1 MFGYYAAFYV
11 STLSIPQLVD
21 IKVMAL
27 INGVG
32 NLRFTR
38 IRRKEETEDD
48 EVKEEIM
55 MPTRGEVIAALKTLQ
70 KLSKTSADID
80 VHFEDDLNKIRREC
94 LKQLAPG
101 FHRRVK
107 AKTSFQDDDVPIDDD
122 TTRKQFFTP
131 QEKGRKELLPDLKV
145 FWQPLEGGQSGC
157 GDVIPP
163 PEFAEMA
170 PTLGYW
176 DIRGLGS
183 PLRYLLHHVGQDFE
197 DQLYTFGPAPDYS
210 RDSWL
215 SVKYTLGLDFPNL
228 PYYIDGEVKLTQSTA
243 ILRYLARKHGLN
255 GKTEEENQQLDLLEQ
270 QFDDLRWGVV
280 RLCYDPNCNNLKDD
294 YFKELPEKLKL
305 FAEYLQDKSW
315 FLGDRI
321 TYVDFLAYDA
331 LDFHRVIK
339 KDSIDDFPNLVD
351 FLKRFEELPAIHY
364 ESEINLAEKGKTT
377 QAIAKGDMRLTTCT
391 SEGQENIRIKDIL
404 HPLEGGQSGCGDVIP
419 PPEFAEMAPTLGYWD
434 IRGLGSPLRYLLHHV
449 GQDFEDQLYTFGPA
463 PDYSRDSW
471 LSVKYTLGLDFPNL
485 PYYIDGEVKLTQS
498 TAILR
503 YLARKH
509 GLNGKTEE
517 ENQQL
522 DLLEQQFDD
531 LRWALARLC
540 YDPNCNNLKDDYFK
554 ELPEKLKLFAEYLQD
569 KSWFLGDRIT
579 YVDFL
584 AYDALDFHRVIKKDS
599 IDDFPNLVDFLKR
612 FEELPAIRWKSGSD
626 VVILRRNISKMAAA
640 LGYWDIRGLA
650 SSIRYLLH
658 YVDQDFD
665 DHVYPYGP
673 APEYSR
679 DSWLKVKYTLGL
691 DFPNLPYYIDGNV
704 KLTQSNAILR
714 YLARKHG
721 LNGKSEEET
730 QQLEVLEQ
738 QFNDLRW
745 DMGMLCYDPN
755 FENLKDQYLKELPE
769 KLKLYAEYLQ
779 DKSWFLGD
787 RITYV
792 DFLAYDALDFQRA
805 LKKDSID
812 DFPNLVDYLKRF
824 EELPAISKYM
834 NSSKFNNAN
843 VDVLPTRGQQ
853 EAEAGLDVS
862 TESDRGQ
869 PTGQRRGHPYEQGTF
884 VGRYCDQGAG
894 TVLICSMDKTPP
906 PPQLAGIVIRVQ
918 GSDRSDLFH
927 GQDTTTTSVGRYC
940 DQGAWT
946 VLICSMDKT
955 PPPQLAGIVI
965 RVQGPF

>member
-1 MFGYYAAFYV
+1 
-11 STLSIPQLVD
+11 
-21 IKVMAL
+21 
-27 INGVG
+27 
-32 NLRFTR
+32 
-38 IRRKEETEDD
+38 
-48 EVKEEIM
+48 
-55 MPTRGEVIAALKTLQ
+55 
-70 KLSKTSADID
+70 
-80 VHFEDDLNKIRREC
+80 
-94 LKQLAPG
+94 
-101 FHRRVK
+101 
-107 AKTSFQDDDVPIDDD
+107 
-122 TTRKQFFTP
+122 
-131 QEKGRKELLPDLKV
+131 
-145 FWQPLEGGQSGC
+145 
-157 GDVIPP
+157 
-163 PEFAEMA
+163 MA

-176 DIRGLGS
+176 DLRGLGS

-351 FLKRFEELPAIHY
+351 FLKRFEELPAIQPDM
-364 ESEINLAEKGKTT
+364 EDKSSWEIWSDKNDEAFGIIITTLTNEQAGMFIGETNAKKRAGSQAVATSFHHLNLL
-377 QAIAKGDMRLTTCT
+377 RWHL
-391 SEGQENIRIKDIL
+391 
-404 HPLEGGQSGCGDVIP
+404 P
-419 PPEFAEMAPTLGYWD
+419 WD
-434 IRGLGSPLRYLLHHV
+434 TGISADWDPHFRYLLHHV

-612 FEELPAIRWKSGSD
+612 FEELPAIPAARWQAGSQAE
-626 VVILRRNISKMAAA
+626 M
-640 LGYWDIRGLA
+640 
-650 SSIRYLLH
+650 SSFY
-658 YVDQDFD
+658 DDFD

-824 EELPAISKYM
+824 EELPAIRCRDRS
-834 NSSKFNNAN
+834 
-843 VDVLPTRGQQ
+843 DLLHGQ
-853 EAEAGLDVS
+853 DTTTTS
-862 TESDRGQ
+862 
-869 PTGQRRGHPYEQGTF
+869 

-894 TVLICSMDKTPP
+894 IVLICSMDKTPP

-918 GSDRSDLFH
+918 GP
-927 GQDTTTTSVGRYC
+927 
-940 DQGAWT
+940 
-946 VLICSMDKT
+946 I
-955 PPPQLAGIVI
+955 
-965 RVQGPF
+965 